1 MFQIREIIDLA
12 IQIEKNGERI
22 YRNALQLVSNPS
34 ISSLLQKLADEE
46 VQHIEWFSNL
56 KQRINSTIDDPQLEA
71 MGKSILNSILGN
83 QAFSLEDVDFSKIMR
98 IDDLLKVAI
107 EFERDTVLF
116 YEMIRPLIDDAEASD
131 HLNKIIEEENQ
142 HIQTFQKILHSGDI
156 GIRKTVTV

>member
-34 ISSLLQKLADEE
+34 LSSLLQKLADEE

-116 YEMIRPLIDDAEASD
+116 YEMIRPLIDDAGASD